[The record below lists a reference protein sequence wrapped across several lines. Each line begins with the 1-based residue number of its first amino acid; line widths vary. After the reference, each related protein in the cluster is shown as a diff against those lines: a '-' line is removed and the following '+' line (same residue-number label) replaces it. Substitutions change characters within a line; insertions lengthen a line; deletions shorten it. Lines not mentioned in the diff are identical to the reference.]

1 VENSFAKKYKGL
13 SLTKAYICA
22 AACSQAGHR
31 IARADFLTNLDS
43 ETMATNTA
51 LRITKIT
58 PAYWRATLHSPP
70 LNLFSPEVYA
80 GLRLLLDDLENDK
93 EVRVVVFDSDVPG
106 YFCAHYDLL
115 WPTGDAEPVDMPGY
129 APVLGDWPNFVHRL
143 SNLGVVS
150 IASIRGRVR
159 GHGSEFVLACDMRFA
174 SREKA
179 ILSQPEV
186 GAGVAP
192 GGGGL
197 EWLPRLCGRSRALE
211 ILLGSDDFDGAT
223 AELYGYV
230 NRALPDAELNEFVD
244 NFARRIAGFDK
255 FPLVHVKRFVN
266 QRTGT
271 TNLNDIHEA
280 QALFLRCSATPET
293 QRRVKDLFSAGLQQ
307 PGETED
313 HLGRALAQVAS
324 D

>member
-1 VENSFAKKYKGL
+1 MTSNKTLRV
-13 SLTKAYICA
+13 TKV
-22 AACSQAGHR
+22 
-31 IARADFLTNLDS
+31 
-43 ETMATNTA
+43 
-51 LRITKIT
+51 T
-58 PAYWRATLHSPP
+58 PAYWRATLSNPP
-70 LNLFSPEVYA
+70 LNLFGPELYA
-80 GLRLLLDDLENDK
+80 SLRLLVDDLEKDNQ
-93 EVRVVVFDSDVPG
+93 VRVIVFDSDVPD
-106 YFCAHYDLL
+106 YFCAHYDLT

-129 APVLGDWPNFVHRL
+129 APVLGDWPNFVSRL
-143 SNLGVVS
+143 NHLGVVS

-159 GHGSEFVLACDMRFA
+159 GHGSEFVLGCDMRFA

-211 ILLGSDDFDGAT
+211 ILLGSDDFDGMT

-230 NRALPDAELNEFVD
+230 NRAIPDAELDSFVD
-244 NFARRIAGFDK
+244 NLARRIAGFDK

-266 QRTGT
+266 QRIGVA
-271 TNLNDIHEA
+271 NPSDIHEA
-280 QALFLRCSATPET
+280 QQLFVQCVATGET
-293 QRRVKDLFSAGLQQ
+293 QRRLKNLFAAGLQQ
-307 PGETED
+307 PGEAELN
-313 HLGRALAQVAS
+313 LGHTLAQVTS